1 MNGSPESPR
10 PGESGE
16 SGEST
21 LPFPTRCTCIRRLYA
36 VFKTR
41 WGRWHASV
49 FPTGRH
55 RHHVQKKS
63 LLTLHVSPELEK
75 GVKAQRRVVTAPCR
89 TEKPPAVRDLVHG
102 MGIVIESLE
111 THGGMGR
118 IYTLTDP
125 RKILKIADIRR
136 SWCAFEPSNYALL
149 KRLGIPC
156 AKVYASATRQGYMIC
171 VLERLD
177 FTLTAYIRAVTKTA
191 KNAKWIIGCVNNIL
205 DMLKQKNVVY
215 CDLSPDNIMFR
226 SLGNGDFTVALI
238 DPQFVVPLD
247 SFRHVMPLKKADSFD
262 TTYVALKIQTLG
274 MMDPSVH
281 TFTET
286 LCAGILG
293 HVPLEKHATRWLQ
306 HEAPV
311 GLFMAYDILKSR
323 ARREDS
329 SGPHQPINLQLP

>member
-10 PGESGE
+10 PGE

-36 VFKTR
+36 VLKTR
-41 WGRWHASV
+41 WGRWHTSV
-49 FPTGRH
+49 FPTGH
-55 RHHVQKKS
+55 RHHVQK
-63 LLTLHVSPELEK
+63 LLLNVYVSPELEK
-75 GVKAQRRVVTAPCR
+75 GIKAQRRVVTAPCR
-89 TEKPPAVRDLVHG
+89 TGKPPAVRDLVWG

-118 IYTLTDP
+118 IYTSTDP
-125 RKILKIADIRR
+125 RKIVKIADIRR
-136 SWCAFEPSNYALL
+136 SWCAFEPSNYAFL

-156 AKVYASATRQGYMIC
+156 AKVYASATRQGYMIY

-177 FTLTAYIRAVTKTA
+177 FTLTAYIRAVSKTA
-191 KNAKWIIGCVNNIL
+191 KNAKWIIRFVQNIL
-205 DMLKQKNVVY
+205 DLLKQKHVVY

-262 TTYVALKIQTLG
+262 TTYVALKILTLG
-274 MMDPSVH
+274 MDPSVH
-281 TFTET
+281 KFTET

-293 HVPLEKHATRWLQ
+293 HVPLKKHATRWLQ

-311 GLFMAYDILKSR
+311 GLFMAYDILKSQ

-329 SGPHQPINLQLP
+329 SGPRRPTSLQLP